1 MEIYYEDIL
10 CYYEKEIAEI
20 LNDKNKFYHC
30 FDIVKKNGGKRAI
43 AEPLSV
49 LKKLQRV
56 FLEEFFYPKRYLI
69 HKSAYAYMPRVS
81 LHDCIGKHTG
91 KPLVVKMDIKNFFGS
106 VTDSL
111 VFDSLKH
118 SLLMEDETARTVTE
132 LCTLNG
138 VLPQGAV
145 TSPILSNFVCRILD
159 KRLYIY
165 CSRHGIE
172 YSRYADDLIFSGS
185 LDAKALIGY
194 VSWALRDYYGFKLN
208 YDKLKILHS
217 YQRQVVLGVLV
228 NQRCRLTKE
237 KRHELRQLLYYAEKY
252 GVESC
257 LRYSGHD
264 LQSLKGYLN
273 YALSIDD
280 EPFIK
285 ELHQLLYYAEQPL

>member
-1 MEIYYEDIL
+1 MEIYYEDTL
-10 CYYEKEIAEI
+10 YYYEEEIAEI
-20 LNDKNKFYHC
+20 LKNKNKFYHC
-30 FDIVKKNGGKRAI
+30 FEIVKKNGGKRTI
-43 AEPLSV
+43 AEPLFMM
-49 LKKLQRV
+49 KQIQRV

-69 HKSAYAYMPRVS
+69 HKNAYAYIPKVS
-81 LHDCIGKHTG
+81 LHDCIEKHVGKA
-91 KPLVVKMDIKNFFGS
+91 LVVKMDIKNFFGS
-106 VTDSL
+106 ITDSL
-111 VFDSLKH
+111 VYDSLKYTFQ
-118 SLLMEDETARTVTE
+118 MEDETARTVTE

-138 VLPQGAV
+138 ALPQGAV

-159 KRLYIY
+159 KRLYTY

-185 LDAKALIGY
+185 FDVKALIGY
-194 VSWALRDYYGFKLN
+194 VSWALRDYYGFKPN

-237 KRHELRQLLYYAEKY
+237 KRHELRQLLYYTKKY

-257 LRYSGHD
+257 LKYSGYNI
-264 LQSLKGYLN
+264 QSLKGYLN
-273 YALSIDD
+273 YALSIDN

-285 ELHQLLYYAEQPL
+285 ELQEILYSTDKYV